1 MGTVMLFC
9 TLGDCRIQD
18 MCGTVCYMLQ
28 KSCGSGSVEEIN
40 NFTHTSLLIF
50 YKEKEFFAYYGIY
63 IIYMFYISNVFVF
76 FFY

>member
-1 MGTVMLFC
+1 MGTVICCFVLWE
-9 TLGDCRIQD
+9 
-18 MCGTVCYMLQ
+18 TVEYKICVVATVQ

-63 IIYMFYISNVFVF
+63 IIYMFIYQMCLYF

>member
-1 MGTVMLFC
+1 VVATV
-9 TLGDCRIQD
+9 
-18 MCGTVCYMLQ
+18 Q

-63 IIYMFYISNVFVF
+63 II
-76 FFY
+76 